1 MSHNRFQF
9 IGNLTRDADLRQ
21 IENSTNCR
29 ATINLAVN
37 RQKRPGDTPSVDY
50 FRIKCFNA
58 LAENAAK
65 YLGKGSEVFIEGR
78 IEQTKYQKDTDTKAE
93 YGIDFIAEKI
103 EYLNTKK
110 PAASQ

>member
-1 MSHNRFQF
+1 VSHNRFQF

-21 IENSTNCR
+21 IENATNCR

-37 RQKRPGDTPSVDY
+37 RPKRPGDTPSVDY

-78 IEQTKYQKDTDTKAE
+78 IEQTKYQKDADTKLE